1 MYKYM
6 SDIPME
12 SRMLIGEK
20 MYFNNQWM
28 TLCLYFKSLFAKF
41 ITIAHF
47 SKYNRRFFPLT
58 LATKAKYRRQC
69 VLGQVENQY
78 PSLLHNLSCSLLH
91 ISVFLLIRN
100 YVLT

>member
-28 TLCLYFKSLFAKF
+28 TLCLYLKSLFAKF
-41 ITIAHF
+41 ITIARF
-47 SKYNRRFFPLT
+47 SKYNRRLFSFNT
-58 LATKAKYRRQC
+58 CYK
-69 VLGQVENQY
+69 
-78 PSLLHNLSCSLLH
+78 S
-91 ISVFLLIRN
+91 
-100 YVLT
+100 